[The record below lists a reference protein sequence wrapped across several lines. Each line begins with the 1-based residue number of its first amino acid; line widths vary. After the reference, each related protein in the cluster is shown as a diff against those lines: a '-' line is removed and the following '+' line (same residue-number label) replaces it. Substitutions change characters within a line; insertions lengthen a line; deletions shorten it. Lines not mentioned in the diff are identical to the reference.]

1 METTGVECVALAV
14 DEFLEALLRLTFAG
28 VLNRIGGCATK
39 NNFAVKI
46 SILGIHSS
54 HNLNTN
60 ITYKVIF
67 QK

>member
-1 METTGVECVALAV
+1 METTGVECVAVAV

-28 VLNRIGGCATK
+28 VLNGIGVCATK
-39 NNFAVKI
+39 KNFAVTI
-46 SILGIHSS
+46 SILGIHST

-60 ITYKVIF
+60 ISYKVIF